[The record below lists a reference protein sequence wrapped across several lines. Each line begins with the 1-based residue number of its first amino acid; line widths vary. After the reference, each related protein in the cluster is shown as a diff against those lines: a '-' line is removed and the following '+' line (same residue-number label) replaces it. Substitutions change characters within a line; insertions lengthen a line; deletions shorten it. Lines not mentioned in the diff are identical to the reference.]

1 MSLNA
6 FCQLIVSACLLL
18 ACGHTKPQ
26 APLTPLSPGSADY
39 VTIIPEVTYS
49 PTGQG
54 ASSDVTPL
62 SNDEDV
68 MAGILAIP
76 PGSHGRH
83 ATCSE
88 CRTEAFHDSTR

>member
-1 MSLNA
+1 MSLSVL
-6 FCQLIVSACLLL
+6 CKGIVSASLLL
-18 ACGHTKPQ
+18 ACGHAQPPPPL
-26 APLTPLSPGSADY
+26 APLPVAGAQY

-54 ASSDVTPL
+54 AASEEPSL
-62 SNDEDV
+62 SNEEDV

-83 ATCSE
+83 AACSE
-88 CRTEAFHDSTR
+88 CRPEAFHDSTR